1 MGAGQGV
8 QVHNRYDEHD
18 TSRKLYHRMEEAQL
32 HRAVWIAAVFLHG
45 IFRKRIP
52 QMAREGCRD
61 NRYASAVTWMH
72 SSEREGCSLAV
83 QECTDEDEGRYLLR
97 GKIGLAD
104 IDKEGAR

>member
-18 TSRKLYHRMEEAQL
+18 TSRKLYHRMEETQL
-32 HRAVWIAAVFLHG
+32 YRSVWIAAVFLYG

-97 GKIGLAD
+97 RKIGLAD